1 MPQTR
6 RMRAAALG
14 PVIGLGATEAIQSAS
29 LAGVPTPSSGR
40 RLQLGDVVG
49 PGARGCCR
57 TRTEARDVQPGI
69 FGVFRSTEI
78 HKTRPDP
85 VRLIPDP
92 VRLIPDPVRL
102 IVPLRVGPPHS
113 ERSEMAEPF
122 RNPFRPASAHL
133 PSLDRNDSVVPLRVG
148 PPPSDVA
155 KRRSHF
161 VIRSAPLSRTCPAPI
176 ETTPSSRYASDLH
189 TPNVAR
195 WRSHF
200 DLHRRLQM
208 AKRE

>member
-1 MPQTR
+1 
-6 RMRAAALG
+6 
-14 PVIGLGATEAIQSAS
+14 
-29 LAGVPTPSSGR
+29 
-40 RLQLGDVVG
+40 LGDVVG

-148 PPPSDVA
+148 PPHSERSEMAEPFRNPFRPAFAHLPSLDRNDSVVPLRVGPPPSDVA